1 MSTRRFYKRK
11 KSLSEMVFFCYFSNS
26 VSLFTEK
33 LLLWSTKRSNS
44 GHLLDA
50 SKCALNCDFLSH
62 SSHGCSVFSFF
73 RCSIFRQPVN
83 VSFLFYLSII
93 ETQCWT
99 HFSLP
104 FSFWAF
110 SFSVVFTNW
119 LQKKKLGHKL
129 LASSS
134 IIYISRLTFYALLAT
149 IMRTSSGVLGDVVQC
164 EEN

>member
-1 MSTRRFYKRK
+1 MRSQLWLFIAFFTRMFR
-11 KSLSEMVFFCYFSNS
+11 LFF
-26 VSLFTEK
+26 
-33 LLLWSTKRSNS
+33 
-44 GHLLDA
+44 
-50 SKCALNCDFLSH
+50 
-62 SSHGCSVFSFF
+62 FF

-99 HFSLP
+99 HFSLS

-149 IMRTSSGVLGDVVQC
+149 IMGTSSGLGRRRTVRRKLIPGVEFKSKICNTKKKWMRSHAVQLRLC
-164 EEN
+164 SRQ